1 MPTVKCDKCGHS
13 VEVED
18 STKKDRLP
26 LFLIILGTA
35 ILAYGNIVSNPSIII
50 TILGGQSAIAG
61 IIWLVVRRLGSNRN

>member
-1 MPTVKCDKCGHS
+1 MPTVKCGHP

-61 IIWLVVRRLGSNRN
+61 IIWFVVRRLGSNRN